1 MSEFVI
7 PWCENH
13 PAYESGTMADIG
25 MIRLELRQT
34 WRRVND
40 ERRIHKW
47 CVYMCIRT
55 FERYGVEGDLKRG
68 VCVARF
74 PGKLSLKEVQ
84 EYTRQYLS
92 EFFLYFLADL
102 KGEVTE

>member
-1 MSEFVI
+1 MSEYII

-13 PAYESGTMADIG
+13 PYYEPGTMADIG
-25 MIRLELRQT
+25 MIRLELKRT
-34 WRRVND
+34 NREKNN
-40 ERRIHKW
+40 KW

-55 FERYGVEGDLKRG
+55 YSRYGAEDDLKRG

-92 EFFLYFLADL
+92 EFFLYFLVDL
-102 KGEVTE
+102 DDMKGKVAE